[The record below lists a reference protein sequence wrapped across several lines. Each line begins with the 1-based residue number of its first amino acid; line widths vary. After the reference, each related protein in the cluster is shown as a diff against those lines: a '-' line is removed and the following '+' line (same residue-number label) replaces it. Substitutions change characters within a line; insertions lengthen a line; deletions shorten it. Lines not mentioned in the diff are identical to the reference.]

1 MPGSGSVSMCA
12 ARASDCYC
20 SCQHSFA
27 RGAVTFNDTL
37 PRSAVRST
45 LFTILLC
52 VIICRAAI
60 SSNVRPAQRAARSR
74 VAPSCHVRLPRGGG
88 YRRLLSA
95 ADATPPVCACGGH
108 AADNSYWAQPT
119 PASYL

>member
-1 MPGSGSVSMCA
+1 MPGSVSVSMCA

-52 VIICRAAI
+52 VNNMQGRHLVERQACAARRPLTSCTFLPRAAASRRRIPQTI
-60 SSNVRPAQRAARSR
+60 SS
-74 VAPSCHVRLPRGGG
+74 
-88 YRRLLSA
+88 
-95 ADATPPVCACGGH
+95 
-108 AADNSYWAQPT
+108 
-119 PASYL
+119 